1 MLRPVLKERKEMPW
15 LWWSTGVSA
24 PVVLSVN
31 HVSVDPLERAWREET
46 GRFLESNGDA
56 FVEGDG
62 PEGGRLVDEV
72 AGGRGA
78 VAESVLVLVAVEGV
92 VETKVV
98 EDALALPSPEEAVG
112 EIFLASIAHG
122 N

>member
-1 MLRPVLKERKEMPW
+1 MAVVVDRSVGTGGLVGEPCIGGSAGEELDVEAGRKVEAEVI
-15 LWWSTGVSA
+15 GEV
-24 PVVLSVN
+24 
-31 HVSVDPLERAWREET
+31 
-46 GRFLESNGDA
+46 ESNGDA